1 MPRKILDESEKI
13 RTKLARNLVPVGG
26 TECDTLFVES
36 IIYFF
41 LDQT

>member
-13 RTKLARNLVPVGG
+13 RTKLAMNLVPVGG

-36 IIYFF
+36 TYHIFF
-41 LDQT
+41 S